1 MPMQAHVDQ
10 PVFTVDHEAHDAAL
24 AWARKMRNDFGSVPV
39 DDDRII
45 IKIATMFAESKRM
58 IHFQNMAMQEFQA
71 KEAFYKATIEEKD
84 RKIAS
89 LSEFYIRF
97 EDVRAPLHTARTRA
111 IQLYVG
117 CALDLALTALQAGL
131 ISQPC
136 QLLGP
141 VDLANPRPFRRSS
154 SLFKRCRRTI
164 S

>member
-10 PVFTVDHEAHDAAL
+10 PVYTVDHEAYEAAL
-24 AWARKMRNDFGSVPV
+24 AWGSKMRNQYGSVPT
-39 DDDRII
+39 DDFRVID
-45 IKIATMFAESKRM
+45 KIAIMFAWSMKM
-58 IHFQNMAMQEFQA
+58 NMALQEWHA
-71 KEAFYKATIEEKD
+71 KEALYKAMLEEKE
-84 RKIAS
+84 RKIES
-89 LSEFYIRF
+89 LSEFYTRF
-97 EDVRAPLHTARTRA
+97 EDVRAPLHTAHTRA

-141 VDLANPRPFRRSS
+141 VDLANPRPFLRSS
-154 SLFKRCRRTI
+154 SLFKRCRRAI